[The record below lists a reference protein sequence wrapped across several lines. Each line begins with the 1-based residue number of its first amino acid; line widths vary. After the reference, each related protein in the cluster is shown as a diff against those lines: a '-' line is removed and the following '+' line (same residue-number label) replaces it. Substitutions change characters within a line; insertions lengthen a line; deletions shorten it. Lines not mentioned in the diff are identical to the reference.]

1 MNEIESA
8 IQEAVKVAIREYDK
22 EKKLQGKR
30 NAFHNTK
37 LLMKH
42 YNDLKEH
49 VRRGI
54 SDVKELESSREDL
67 IEHKNEIDDLYMN
80 TDELFI
86 ESIKKSKS
94 KSIIMIA
101 HIDAALSCLKN
112 KHKNKGTIEKYL
124 ALENYF
130 IKEKTYEEISEILN
144 CGVNTPRR
152 WINELTNELG
162 VYLFGID
169 SIKLE

>member
-1 MNEIESA
+1 MTAIETT
-8 IQEAVKVAIREYDK
+8 IQEAVKIAIREYDK
-22 EKKLQGKR
+22 EKKLQSKR

-54 SDVKELESSREDL
+54 SDIRELEEARKEVEDCNG
-67 IEHKNEIDDLYMN
+67 KIDDLYIN

-101 HIDAALSCLKN
+101 HIDAALFALKS

-152 WINELTNELG
+152 WINELINELG

>member
-1 MNEIESA
+1 MTDIETT
-8 IQEAVKVAIREYDK
+8 IQEAVKVAIKEYDK
-22 EKKLQGKR
+22 EKKIQSKR

-49 VRRGI
+49 LRRGI
-54 SDVKELESSREDL
+54 SDIRELEESRLEL
-67 IEHKNEIDDLYMN
+67 VKSYNGEEELYKE
-80 TDELFI
+80 DELFI
-86 ESIKKSKS
+86 ESIKRSKIKSV
-94 KSIIMIA
+94 IMIS
-101 HIDAALSCLKN
+101 HIDAALSALKI

-130 IKEKTYEEISEILN
+130 IKEKTYEEITEILN

-152 WINELTNELG
+152 WINELINELG
-162 VYLFGID
+162 VYLFGVD
-169 SIKLE
+169 GIKLE